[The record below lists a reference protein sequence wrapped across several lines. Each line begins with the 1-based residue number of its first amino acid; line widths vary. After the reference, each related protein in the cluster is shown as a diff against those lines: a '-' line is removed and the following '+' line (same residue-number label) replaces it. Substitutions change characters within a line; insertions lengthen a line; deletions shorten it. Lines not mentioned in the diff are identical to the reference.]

1 MCEKV
6 EKSWNTVFFPMS
18 CGARSSGGCGAIWL
32 DERSKFARGCGAKRV
47 SNPKCQKHP
56 DAQSTFGDAHF
67 EVERCK
73 APQLRTA
80 FRSWAVEKVHAV
92 VARSTF
98 RSQNVQSWK
107 LSCSKSACSC
117 GAKCVSQGKWQN
129 ITDQFRKLR
138 WRKSARGCCAKHIS
152 KWTCLKHHMS
162 DYFWTYECHFSCQA
176 QEGRGRRRERGRK
189 RERVR

>member
-1 MCEKV
+1 MASAVFQHVSLRFSCRKISRRKFRSQTSNVWPDATVVRTAREERVSNLEGRSEKRKKKKKEDQSV
-6 EKSWNTVFFPMS
+6 RKGRKVVKHCVFPMS

-80 FRSWAVEKVHAV
+80 FRS
-92 VARSTF
+92 
-98 RSQNVQSWK
+98 
-107 LSCSKSACSC
+107 
-117 GAKCVSQGKWQN
+117 
-129 ITDQFRKLR
+129 
-138 WRKSARGCCAKHIS
+138 
-152 KWTCLKHHMS
+152 
-162 DYFWTYECHFSCQA
+162 
-176 QEGRGRRRERGRK
+176 
-189 RERVR
+189 